1 MSQALDQI
9 LVRSLHPYT
18 NAGHAILN
26 LPSGHGELSR
36 ELEKQGGRVTS
47 ADLFPEFSKY
57 RPEDVVKADM
67 NQPLPFESNSFDAI
81 VCQEGIE
88 HLENVPSFLT
98 ECRRVLK
105 NGGRL
110 FITTPNYLDL
120 SSRLSFFLTGLKGF
134 RSHYPNEES
143 SIWGI
148 AAGRVYHGHAFTL
161 PFFQIRYLLRIN
173 QFDSIQ
179 LNGVKRS
186 ATSSILYW
194 AMRPIIPVLSALLT
208 RRRIR
213 RDRKNGCPT
222 VSQPLQ
228 QELHGFATS
237 KDLLMSKTIL
247 VESRLSEGSFQP
259 SVRFA
264 FD

>member
-1 MSQALDQI
+1 MSQALDQV

-36 ELEKQGGRVTS
+36 ELEKQGGQVTS

-67 NQPLPFESNSFDAI
+67 NQPLPFESGSFDAI
-81 VCQEGIE
+81 VCQEGVE
-88 HLENVPSFLT
+88 HLENVPSFLA

-148 AAGRVYHGHAFTL
+148 AVGRVYHGHAFTL

-194 AMRPIIPVLSALLT
+194 IMRPIIPVLSALLT

-213 RDRKNGCPT
+213 RDRKNGYPT